1 MQTVIET
8 AAADPLLAFLAL
20 LVTGVVTSHL
30 LFRRDSL
37 GRAIVRI
44 AFLILLT
51 FVLLHAD
58 IGRSSSGRTC
68 RRA

>member
-30 LFRRDSL
+30 LFRRIPSV
-37 GRAIVRI
+37 GR
-44 AFLILLT
+44 L
-51 FVLLHAD
+51 
-58 IGRSSSGRTC
+58 SGSPF
-68 RRA
+68 